1 MLLRVV
7 GCRDGNGAG
16 RGRTEGWG
24 LRPCPTP
31 HNGENSLTP
40 SPPLGA
46 PRSPVPPR
54 KTLHFVNF
62 SYN

>member
-16 RGRTEGWG
+16 RGGTERWG
-24 LRPCPTP
+24 LRPYPTP

-46 PRSPVPPR
+46 P
-54 KTLHFVNF
+54 
-62 SYN
+62 